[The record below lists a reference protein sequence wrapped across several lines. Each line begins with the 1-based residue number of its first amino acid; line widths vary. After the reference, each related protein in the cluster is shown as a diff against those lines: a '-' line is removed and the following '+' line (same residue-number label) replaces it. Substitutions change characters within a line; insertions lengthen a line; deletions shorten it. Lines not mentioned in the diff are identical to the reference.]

1 MPSKSRKLRPGPGL
15 MLLGL
20 LLAVFCISGAIP
32 VAAQDSVP
40 DRGVSRAPDH
50 GGRRGGGMGGFGGGL
65 GTGIG
70 GALLEQMM
78 KPRPASTGIDEPS
91 GRKKKNAASKSGA
104 DSKGRSADVN
114 HKAEPRLSDQRSAG
128 GGNSDR
134 SGVPPRGERRFVAD
148 ELITEF
154 SPSAT
159 PQSIDQIAR
168 RYSLIRLEAQNFPL
182 IGSTLYRWRI
192 DGRRSVVD
200 VVGAI
205 ENERIV
211 TSAQPN
217 YVFTLQEPAAKTFD
231 AVQGDA
237 AQYVL
242 SKLQIHEAHQVATGK
257 NVLVAVIDSEIDPK
271 HPDLAE
277 TIVKSFDA
285 LDSDTGPH
293 KHGTA
298 MGGAIAS
305 HGKLL
310 GIAPD
315 ARLLAARAFD
325 DATEAK
331 GTSFA
336 IYKGLQWATDNDA
349 RIVNMSFTGPWD
361 PALHRML
368 GAAYEKDLV
377 LVAAAGN
384 AGPNSSPLYPAADS
398 SVIAVTATDNDDA
411 LFKLANRGEYVAVAA
426 PGVGILA
433 AAPGN
438 SYQITTGT
446 SVAAAHV
453 SGVAA
458 LLLQRKPSLKP
469 KDIRTILMASAKA
482 LGDGSRSDR
491 GAGLVNAYQA
501 VMLLGGKSVG
511 E

>member
-1 MPSKSRKLRPGPGL
+1 
-15 MLLGL
+15 MLSGL
-20 LLAVFCISGAIP
+20 LLTASCLGGAGP
-32 VAAQDSVP
+32 VAAQDSIP
-40 DRGVSRAPDH
+40 DRGAGRAPDR
-50 GGRRGGGMGGFGGGL
+50 GGGHGGMGGIGAGL
-65 GTGIG
+65 AIGVG

-78 KPRPASTGIDEPS
+78 RPRPVSTGVDQPS
-91 GRKKKNAASKSGA
+91 GKKKKNTASKNGM

-114 HKAEPRLSDQRSAG
+114 RKAKPQPPEQRSAG
-128 GGNSDR
+128 GGNSGR
-134 SGVPPRGERRFVAD
+134 SGVPPRGERRLVAD
-148 ELITEF
+148 ELLTEF

-168 RYSLIRLEAQNFPL
+168 RYNLTRLESQNFRL

-211 TSAQPN
+211 SSAQPN
-217 YVFTLQEPAAKTFD
+217 YVFTLQEQAAKTSD
-231 AVQGDA
+231 AAQGDA

-242 SKLQIHEAHQVATGK
+242 GKLQIHEAHQLATGK

-277 TIVKSFDA
+277 TIVKSFHA
-285 LDSDTGPH
+285 LDGNTGPH

-298 MGGAIAS
+298 MAGAIAS

-315 ARLLAARAFD
+315 VRLLAAHAFD
-325 DATEAK
+325 NAAEAK

-336 IYKGLQWATDNDA
+336 IYKGLQWAADNDA
-349 RIVNMSFTGPWD
+349 RVVNMSFAGPRD

-384 AGPNSSPLYPAADS
+384 AGPNSPPLYPAADS
-398 SVIAVTATDNDDA
+398 SVIAVTATDSNDS
-411 LFKLANRGEYVAVAA
+411 LFKMANRGEYVAVAA
-426 PGVGILA
+426 PGVDILA
-433 AAPGN
+433 AAPGA

-453 SGVAA
+453 SGVVA
-458 LLLQRKPSLKP
+458 LLLERKPSLKP
-469 KDIRTILMASAKA
+469 KDIRTILTGSAKA
-482 LGDGSRSDR
+482 LGDGRRSDS

-501 VMLLGGKSVG
+501 VTVPGGKSVG
-511 E
+511 GGDADDQTKR